1 MFAQLKADKLFQI
14 SADCFSRLKIGFD
27 WNYNVNKGKG
37 LLFNP
42 LLPPEVSG
50 NQSIRTRSF
59 KEIPAMSQLSVFL
72 EDRFQIP
79 IKSSLL
85 TLQAGIRMTELFIN
99 RAQANRGNIFI
110 VDPRFNLEYNI
121 LNKENNSIFD
131 DLTIST
137 GFGITS
143 KSPTLL

>member
-1 MFAQLKADKLFQI
+1 
-14 SADCFSRLKIGFD
+14 
-27 WNYNVNKGKG
+27 
-37 LLFNP
+37 
-42 LLPPEVSG
+42 
-50 NQSIRTRSF
+50 
-59 KEIPAMSQLSVFL
+59 MSQLSVFL

-143 KSPTLL
+143 KSPTLLYLYPDKA

>member
-1 MFAQLKADKLFQI
+1 
-14 SADCFSRLKIGFD
+14 
-27 WNYNVNKGKG
+27 
-37 LLFNP
+37 
-42 LLPPEVSG
+42 
-50 NQSIRTRSF
+50 
-59 KEIPAMSQLSVFL
+59 
-72 EDRFQIP
+72 
-79 IKSSLL
+79 
-85 TLQAGIRMTELFIN
+85 MTELFIN

-143 KSPTLL
+143 KSPTLLYLYPDKAYFDETSFASISANDPSKALSVMTTKVIDDTSNPNLKPTVNRKIEVGLSAKVHQFMGSMNFSMRNLKMNLVSLLLQ